1 MVEYKFRA
9 TPMFRR
15 RLNTQTVMAHLLLG
29 LIVVYLFGLYN
40 SYVLGTEYFIHALLM
55 LLCALLG
62 GVGTEVVY
70 ALALKKDVKQ
80 FLSTSFPWITCLI
93 LVEIIPCDTS
103 LYAVFVSSILAIFFG
118 KLVFG
123 GFGQNT
129 FNPAAVGRCFI
140 TTSFVSTAA
149 VDLITQSTPTSS
161 FASSSWLMT
170 KEGFEAFLSQYGGLS
185 NLFLGN
191 YFGAL
196 GETSTLIILVLL
208 IIFLADGVV
217 DWRVPLTYITVCF
230 VSSFII
236 GEVNG
241 LGIRYAIAFICTGGL
256 LYGAVF
262 MLTDPVTSP
271 FSVPGRMVF
280 ACVAALV
287 TCFIRFLG
295 NLPEGVCYGIL
306 IANMLSPLIDK
317 IFSCKQIDA
326 YKKNSIITYATI
338 VLTIIAITLAGLSI
352 TPTEYKYADS
362 NNTAYVEV
370 NHE

>member
-1 MVEYKFRA
+1 MNEYKFRA

-15 RLNTQTVMAHLLLG
+15 KLNTKTVMAHLLLG
-29 LIVVYLFGLYN
+29 LIVIYIFGLYN
-40 SYVLGTEYFIHALLM
+40 SYMLGVEYFVHALLM
-55 LLCALLG
+55 LAFALIG

-70 ALALKKDVKQ
+70 ALVLKKDVKE
-80 FLSTSFPWITCLI
+80 FLSTSFPWITCFI
-93 LVEIIPCDTS
+93 LVEIVPCDTS
-103 LYAVFVSSILAIFFG
+103 LYAIFISSILAIFFG

-140 TTSFVSTAA
+140 TTSFVSTAS
-149 VDLITQSTPTSS
+149 VDLITQSTPTVS
-161 FASSSWLMT
+161 FASASWLMT
-170 KEGFEAFLSQYGGLS
+170 KESFEVYLEQYGGLS

-196 GETSTLIILVLL
+196 GETSALIILVLL

-230 VSSFII
+230 ISSFII
-236 GEVNG
+236 GQANG
-241 LGIRYAIAFICTGGL
+241 LGISYALAFICSGGL

-287 TCFIRFLG
+287 TCLIRFLG

-326 YKKNSIITYATI
+326 YKRNSIITYAVIILTI
-338 VLTIIAITLAGLSI
+338 VAISFAGLSI
-352 TPTEYKYADS
+352 TPSEYKVA
-362 NNTAYVEV
+362 NNSTISVEV
-370 NHE
+370 GNE

>member
-1 MVEYKFRA
+1 MNEYKFRA

-15 RLNTQTVMAHLLLG
+15 KLNTKTVMTHLLFG
-29 LIVVYLFGLYN
+29 LIVIYLFGLYN
-40 SYVLGTEYFIHALLM
+40 SFLLGIEYFVHALLM
-55 LLCALLG
+55 LVFALLG
-62 GVGTEVVY
+62 GVGTEAIY
-70 ALALKKDVKQ
+70 ALVLKKDVKE
-80 FLSTSFPWITCLI
+80 FLSTSFPWITCFI
-93 LVEIIPCDTS
+93 LVEIVPCDTS
-103 LYAVFVSSILAIFFG
+103 LYAIFISSILAIFFG

-140 TTSFVSTAA
+140 TTSFVSISS
-149 VDLITQSTPTSS
+149 VDLITSSTPTAS

-170 KEGFEAFLSQYGGLS
+170 KEGFEAFLNQYGGLS

-196 GETSTLIILVLL
+196 GETSALIIIVLL

-230 VSSFII
+230 ISSFII

-241 LGIRYAIAFICTGGL
+241 LGIRYALAFICTGGL

-287 TCFIRFLG
+287 TCLIRFLG

-317 IFSCKQIDA
+317 IFSCKQIDK
-326 YKKNSIITYATI
+326 YKRNSIITY
-338 VLTIIAITLAGLSI
+338 VTIIVTIIGITLAGLSI
-352 TPTEYKYADS
+352 TPSTYVNS
-362 NNTAYVEV
+362 NNEV
-370 NHE
+370 MEASHE